1 LSLKTTKSAEAVD
14 QKIGLYLQFTSTAA
28 IGRLIT
34 EETKRT
40 CSQWEKEGERKN
52 AAEITPAVR

>member
-1 LSLKTTKSAEAVD
+1 AVD
-14 QKIGLYLQFTSTAA
+14 QKIGLYLQFTSTA

-34 EETKRT
+34 EATKRT
-40 CSQWEKEGERKN
+40 CSEWEKEGERGN